1 LKNVDDARPQGR
13 PQHGSTTGHEANT
26 LRVRGLLAFAAA
38 LIGVTILVQL
48 ILAVVMQ
55 GFSSE
60 EKELDSLAVPR
71 FAGDTG
77 GFPAPRIQ
85 PDPAEEFIKMKTED
99 LGRLSQYGW
108 IDRTAGIAH
117 IPVDRAIDIL
127 AKQGLPIPAA
137 DEPAPS
143 ASEKSKSS
151 ASEKEQVVPGRGG
164 EQKP

>member
-1 LKNVDDARPQGR
+1 VDDARPLGR
-13 PQHGSTTGHEANT
+13 PRDGSTTGHEANT
-26 LRVRGLLAFAAA
+26 LRVRGLLLFAAA
-38 LIGVTILVQL
+38 LVGVTILVQV

-85 PDPAEEFIKMKTED
+85 PDPAEELTKMKTED
-99 LGRLSQYGW
+99 LGRLTQYGW

-117 IPVDRAIDIL
+117 IPVNRAIDIL
-127 AKQGLPIPAA
+127 AKRGLPATNA
-137 DEPAPS
+137 DGPAPES
-143 ASEKSKSS
+143 RENVTSS
-151 ASEKEQVVPGRGG
+151 PAGEQRAKPLPRG